1 MGPSM
6 GPCDLQG
13 DPGSTR
19 PDRGPDHRVGRL
31 QDPVVLALDRA
42 PEGTEVDGHPGRVR
56 GVDRGSDV
64 GTRRAVLEGLH
75 REFDTQRHRG
85 AP

>member
-1 MGPSM
+1 MRPSM
-6 GPCDLQG
+6 GPCDLQR
-13 DPGSTR
+13 DPGRTC
-19 PDRGPDHRVGRL
+19 PDRGPDHRIGGL
-31 QDPVVLALDRA
+31 QDPVVLALDRGSERA
-42 PEGTEVDGHPGRVR
+42 EVDGHPGRVR